1 MRRYKR
7 KRKEILENHIPG
19 LAPGNFL
26 FKFPVWK

>member
-19 LAPGNFL
+19 LLPGNFL
-26 FKFPVWK
+26 FGNRL